1 MSVVRMP
8 APPPMEDLGAWLQA
22 FTQPTVVIELA
33 ALALSAAVAWGL
45 VRALAATIGRDQ
57 RSVWFG
63 RKDIDGV
70 LFPAI
75 LLCMVFAARAVLE
88 RQLNVV
94 VLQVAMPVLL
104 ALVVIRTGVKV
115 LQLAFS
121 QARWVRA
128 FEQTISWL
136 VWLALVL
143 WVSGL
148 LPLVLNELDQIGW
161 KVGASRLSVRN
172 IIEGMLT
179 ASAVLIVTLWISA
192 AIESRLLRQATG
204 GELSVRKAISN
215 ATRITLLFL
224 GLILALS
231 AIGIDLT
238 ALSVLGG
245 ALGVGIGFGL
255 QKLAANYISGF
266 LILTERSLRIGDNVR
281 VDDFEGIITQINA
294 RYTVVRAITG
304 REAIVPNEMLLVSR
318 VENLSLADTKV
329 VQMARIQVVYETDID
344 QAMQVLQAAAQAQPR
359 VLYQPPASV
368 QLSQFTTDGIELTVV
383 YWVADIENGQGN
395 LRSDVNLAILR
406 ALREHGITIAATVRG
421 APPSPNP
428 TALPL

>member
-359 VLYQPPASV
+359 VLHQPPASV

>member
-1 MSVVRMP
+1 MP

-359 VLYQPPASV
+359 VLHQPPASV

>member
-1 MSVVRMP
+1 
-8 APPPMEDLGAWLQA
+8 
-22 FTQPTVVIELA
+22 
-33 ALALSAAVAWGL
+33 
-45 VRALAATIGRDQ
+45 
-57 RSVWFG
+57 
-63 RKDIDGV
+63 
-70 LFPAI
+70 
-75 LLCMVFAARAVLE
+75 
-88 RQLNVV
+88 
-94 VLQVAMPVLL
+94 
-104 ALVVIRTGVKV
+104 
-115 LQLAFS
+115 
-121 QARWVRA
+121 
-128 FEQTISWL
+128 
-136 VWLALVL
+136 
-143 WVSGL
+143 VSGL

-161 KVGASRLSVRN
+161 KVGASRLSLRN
-172 IIEGMLT
+172 IIEGLLT

-192 AIESRLLRQATG
+192 AIESRLLREATG

-215 ATRITLLFL
+215 ATRVTLLFL

-304 REAIVPNEMLLVSR
+304 REAIVPNEMLLISR

-329 VQMARIQVVYETDID
+329 VQTSRIQVVYETDID
-344 QAMQVLQAAAQAQPR
+344 LAMQVLQAAAQAQPR
-359 VLYQPPASV
+359 VLQHPAASV

-383 YWVADIENGQGN
+383 YWIADMENGQGN
-395 LRSDVNLAILR
+395 LRSDVNLAMLR
-406 ALREHGITIAATVRG
+406 ALREHGIIIAATVRG
-421 APPSPNP
+421 APPSPSP
-428 TALPL
+428 SALPL